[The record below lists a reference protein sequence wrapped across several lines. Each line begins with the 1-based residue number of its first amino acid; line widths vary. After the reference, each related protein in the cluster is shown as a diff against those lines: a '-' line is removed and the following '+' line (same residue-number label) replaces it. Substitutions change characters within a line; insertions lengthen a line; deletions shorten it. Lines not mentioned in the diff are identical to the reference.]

1 MTTSMRGPDSRTVPW
16 RAGNALIGAS
26 DNLSPVCASAL
37 WEQGITGSKTPQM
50 PSAPYRYHFCYLA
63 YHGFSFRMISS
74 SNLLGKLRAR
84 GFRVCLVCND
94 KADPVVT
101 QYAAEHEID
110 VFEHSPPVGIWTR
123 QYADTRKYY
132 WENID
137 ANPALK
143 EKHIHA
149 MKNGRRIKV
158 PLYIYWHL
166 VNKLGVHI
174 PSLRHRFMRKERR
187 YLCSGPAESL
197 LADIC
202 PQNVVSTYPMDITEA
217 QLLHAA
223 AKQGIPTW
231 IHLLSWDNITSKGRF
246 PQLADNYIVW
256 GNVMAQEL
264 REYYSIAA
272 DKIHTCGV
280 AHFDVHVDVRSARGC
295 SSCLPGLDMTKP
307 YVFFGLSAPR
317 YSPTEI
323 DIVGK
328 LAADV
333 ERGVFGNELQLVI
346 RPHPQIVRGQYSS
359 GTWLKKLETI
369 AQTNRRTLVDMPDVV
384 ASRMPWN
391 MARDDMQK
399 LATLIGQA
407 SVVVN
412 SGSTLI
418 VEALFHDK
426 PAIVCAFDLTPHDYW
441 FSARRLAD
449 FLHLRKIIALG
460 GADRTDSYDD
470 LIATIRLYLQDPDR
484 NHALRRRAL
493 LEECYLDDGQATERV
508 VNCLIAHSLGG
519 VVSHGQTLRSSRV

>member
-1 MTTSMRGPDSRTVPW
+1 MTTSIRGCGSRPVPP
-16 RAGNALIGAS
+16 RADEALIEVGG
-26 DNLSPVCASAL
+26 NLSPVRAL
-37 WEQGITGSKTPQM
+37 SLPEHGIAEGKSPPR

-101 QYAAEHEID
+101 RYAAEHDID
-110 VFEHSPPVGIWTR
+110 VFEHRPPVGIWTR
-123 QYADTRKYY
+123 QYAETRKYY
-132 WENID
+132 LENLD

-149 MKNGRRIKV
+149 MKKGRRIKV
-158 PLYIYWHL
+158 PLYMYWRL

-174 PSLRHRFMRKERR
+174 PYLRHRFMHKELRHLR
-187 YLCSGPAESL
+187 SGPADSL
-197 LADIC
+197 LAEIG

-223 AKQGIPTW
+223 AQQGIATW

-256 GNVMAQEL
+256 GNVMAEEL
-264 REYYSIAA
+264 GEYYSIEA
-272 DKIHTCGV
+272 DRIHKCGV
-280 AHFDVHVDVRSARGC
+280 AHFDVHVDVRNTRRC
-295 SSCLPGLDMTKP
+295 TRCLPALDRTKP
-307 YVFFGLSAPR
+307 YIFFGLSAPR

-323 DIVGK
+323 DIVGR
-328 LAADV
+328 LAADI
-333 ERGVFGNELQLVI
+333 EGGVFGNELQLVI
-346 RPHPQIVRGQYSS
+346 RPHPQVVRGQYSS
-359 GTWLKKLETI
+359 AAWLHKLETI
-369 AQTNRRTLVDMPDVV
+369 ARTNRRTFVDMPDVV

-391 MARDDMQK
+391 MAQDDMRK

-407 SVVVN
+407 FLVVN

-418 VEALFHDK
+418 IEALFHDK
-426 PAIVCAFDLTPHDYW
+426 PVIVCAFDLTPHEYW

-493 LEECYLDDGQATERV
+493 LEECYSDDGRATDRV
-508 VNCLIAHSLGG
+508 VDCLIAHSVGG
-519 VVSHGQTLRSSRV
+519 VVPHGQALWSSRV